1 MYKTVF
7 VCSLIFTSSF
17 FSNAFDFPTKK
28 GKNNLNQFFISDNID
43 SLLID
48 NPQYK
53 TIICNED
60 IFKKYLCSNNLNE
73 KSEYLLLKNDL
84 AIRPSK
90 PLKCIKNVYGI
101 YEINSKKYYKT
112 IGFYIDA
119 LFEIDLII
127 FSIDNDNKM
136 LLPYGFLKFNIINT
150 LSPVLFYQIYNGLNV
165 SRFKCNES
173 DHISIQLKLFC
184 FKKGDLIF
192 TDELR
197 LISSIDG

>member
-1 MYKTVF
+1 MYKTVL
-7 VCSLIFTSSF
+7 VCSLLFTLSF
-17 FSNAFDFPTKK
+17 YSNAFDIPNQK
-28 GKNNLNQFFISDNID
+28 GKNDLNQFFISDNID

-48 NPQYK
+48 NPHYK
-53 TIICNED
+53 KIICNKD
-60 IFKKYLCSNNLNE
+60 TLKKYLCSNNLNE
-73 KSEYLLLKNDL
+73 KSEYLLLNNDL

-127 FSIDNDNKM
+127 FSVENENEM
-136 LLPYGFLKFNIINT
+136 LSPYGFLKFNSIYS
-150 LSPVLFYQIYNGLNV
+150 LSPVLFYQIYNGLNM
-165 SRFKCNES
+165 SKFKCNDS
-173 DHISIQLKLFC
+173 DNISILLKLFC
-184 FKKGDLIF
+184 FQKGDLIF